1 MTIRKKGELLSDDDV
16 ILSVKSGRTA
26 DFEIIIHRY
35 KIRIINFVFRMIGD
49 YDESQSISQDVF
61 LQIFRKLNKYKEK
74 GTFQAFIFTIA
85 RNLTLNHIK
94 KMNRVSFFSESSN
107 NGEGENIP
115 DRDMTPPEQIEKEE
129 RDKMVLR
136 GLLKLSI
143 DQRIALIMKIFLG
156 YSYKTIAEMTGWS
169 QPKIETLI
177 SRGKLN
183 LKNNVRLQ
191 EMGGKD
197 VK

>member
-1 MTIRKKGELLSDDDV
+1 MAIRKTSEPLSDDDV
-16 ILSVKSGRTA
+16 IISVKSGRTS
-26 DFEIIIHRY
+26 DFEVIVHRY
-35 KIRIINFVFRMIGD
+35 KTRIINFVFRMIGD
-49 YDESQSISQDVF
+49 HDESQSISQDVF
-61 LQIFRKLNKYKEK
+61 LQIFRKLNKYKEN

-94 KMNRVSFFSESSN
+94 KTNRVSFFSGSSKN
-107 NGEGENIP
+107 SEGENIP
-115 DRDMTPPEQIEKEE
+115 DRDLTPPEQIEKEE
-129 RDKMVLR
+129 KDKMVLR

-143 DQRIALIMKIFLG
+143 DQRLALIMKIFLG

-191 EMGGKD
+191 EKGGID
-197 VK
+197 V